1 MKRSAQ
7 ALALLTVALFLTAC
21 GSSDPHEAAVEE
33 VIDVMSELESTLG
46 EVTDVE
52 SVGSL
57 APKFESIGERLT
69 ELTKQMA
76 ELEKPS
82 EEKEKALE
90 EKYKPQVD
98 AIQTKMEEQMKRIKG
113 LGPDVM
119 MAVMKEMEK
128 IEPEGDMPEWMN

>member
-1 MKRSAQ
+1 MKRSTPL
-7 ALALLTVALFLTAC
+7 LALLTAAFFLTAC

-33 VIDVMSELESTLG
+33 IIDVMSKLESTLG
-46 EVTDVE
+46 EITDAE
-52 SVGSL
+52 SVNSL
-57 APKFESIGERLT
+57 SPKFESIGERLN

-90 EKYKPQVD
+90 EKYKPQVE

-119 MAVMKEMEK
+119 VAVMKEMEK
-128 IEPEGDMPEWMN
+128 LEPEGDMPEWMD

>member
-1 MKRSAQ
+1 MKRSAL